1 MPREEFR
8 TLNGLRHHLLV
19 WDGPRAPSVVLVH
32 GWLDLAWSFEPF
44 ARELQA
50 RLPSTLVAPDLRGY
64 GDSDRAP
71 AGGYYHFADYVAD
84 LHDLVSGLPAPRFLV
99 GHSMGG
105 GIAGMLCGAFP
116 GLVDRLVLVEGL
128 GPPRTRP
135 DTPPERMARWIREVR
150 ERAARPPRPM
160 TSLEEAAR
168 RLREANPRLPE
179 PFSLWLAA
187 KATREVPGGRVWKYD
202 PLHRTAS
209 PMPTSAETHRA
220 FLRAIECPTLL
231 VEGAESR
238 FRDWIDDGRE
248 TDLRHMTSRTI
259 AGAGHMLQ
267 HDNPSELAEAVAAF
281 LAAP

>member
-19 WDGPRAPSVVLVH
+19 WEGPQTPSIVLVH

-50 RLPSTLVAPDLRGY
+50 RLPATILAPDLRGY
-64 GDSDRAP
+64 GDTERAP
-71 AGGYYHFADYVAD
+71 AGSYYHFADYVAD
-84 LHDLVSGLPAPRFLV
+84 LYDLLTSLPRPRYV
-99 GHSMGG
+99 VAHSMGG

-116 GLVDRLVLVEGL
+116 ELVDKLVLMEGL

-150 ERAARPPRPM
+150 ERAVKPPRPM
-160 TSLEEAAR
+160 PSIDEAAR
-168 RLREANPRLPE
+168 KLREANPRLSE
-179 PFSLWLAA
+179 TFSLWLAE
-187 KATREVPGGRVWKYD
+187 KATRDEAGGRVWKYD

-220 FLRAIECPTLL
+220 FLREITCPVLL
-231 VEGAESR
+231 VEGTESQ
-238 FRDWIDDGRE
+238 FREWIDDDRAS
-248 TDLRHMTSRTI
+248 DLRPMTAI
-259 AGAGHMLQ
+259 AIEGAGHMLQ
-267 HDNPSELAEAVAAF
+267 HDRPAELAGAVAAF
-281 LAAP
+281 LCAS